1 MRVSTRQFDSAIW
14 RSLSTTVTLI
24 IPAFNEAER
33 LVRTLPALRREFGD
47 APNVELLIVDDGSHD
62 GTAEVVAAHIRGWPQ
77 ARLVRLPWNQ
87 GKGSAIKAGVAAAR
101 GERLVFMD
109 ADLSADLADLPHLV
123 AALDDAEVA
132 LGSRSIAGSRVVYAQ
147 SRGIRKVQ
155 SKFFNGLACA
165 MVNVVASDTQC
176 GFKAFRAPAGKLLF
190 HLSEAKGFA
199 FDVEVLALAQLLGF
213 RIIEVP
219 VEWVEAK
226 GTTVRPIRDP
236 LLMMRDLMRTRQ
248 RCQRLE
254 KLFGRYVWEVAEAP
268 RIRAFGDSLDELA
281 AAWADDANRQAAPEG
296 DAFIDLTRPS
306 ESGVLHPEVP
316 VGLGRDQITPPVA
329 DR

>member
-1 MRVSTRQFDSAIW
+1 
-14 RSLSTTVTLI
+14 
-24 IPAFNEAER
+24 
-33 LVRTLPALRREFGD
+33 
-47 APNVELLIVDDGSHD
+47 
-62 GTAEVVAAHIRGWPQ
+62 
-77 ARLVRLPWNQ
+77 
-87 GKGSAIKAGVAAAR
+87 
-101 GERLVFMD
+101 
-109 ADLSADLADLPHLV
+109 
-123 AALDDAEVA
+123 
-132 LGSRSIAGSRVVYAQ
+132 
-147 SRGIRKVQ
+147 
-155 SKFFNGLACA
+155 

-213 RIIEVP
+213 RIVEVP

-236 LLMMRDLMRTRQ
+236 LLMMRDLMRTRR

-281 AAWADDANRQAAPEG
+281 AAWAHDADRASAPES
-296 DAFIDLTRPS
+296 DVFVDLTRPS
-306 ESGVLHPEVP
+306 ETGVLHPEVP
-316 VGLGRDQITPPVA
+316 VGLGRDQVVPRVS
-329 DR
+329 DH